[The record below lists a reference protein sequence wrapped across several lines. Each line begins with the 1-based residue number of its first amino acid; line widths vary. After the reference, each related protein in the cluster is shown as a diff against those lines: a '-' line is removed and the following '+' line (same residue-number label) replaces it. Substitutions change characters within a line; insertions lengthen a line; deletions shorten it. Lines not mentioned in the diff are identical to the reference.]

1 MPLVIMLAIRVTRA
15 LGTTIRLLL
24 DVKLLR
30 SLPWA
35 YIRRLPL
42 RNAWI
47 GIVTVTLL
55 VSTVAA
61 IAAIA
66 IPGGTGGTSE
76 ALATTAFW
84 TALAGL
90 ASSWARALH
99 QRRRLRR

>member
-1 MPLVIMLAIRVTRA
+1 MPLLIMLAIRVTRA
-15 LGTTIRLLL
+15 LGTTVRLLL
-24 DVKLLR
+24 DVKLVR

-35 YIRRLPL
+35 YIRGLPF

-47 GIVTVTLL
+47 GIVTLTLV
-55 VSTVAA
+55 VSTAAA

-66 IPGGTGGTSE
+66 IPDGTGGTGE

>member
-1 MPLVIMLAIRVTRA
+1 MPLVIMLGIRVIRA

-30 SLPWA
+30 SLPWP
-35 YIRRLPL
+35 YIRRLPF

-47 GIVTVTLL
+47 GIVTLTLFA
-55 VSTVAA
+55 STSTA

-66 IPGGTGGTSE
+66 IPRGTGGAGE